1 MMPQLGASGAPPA
14 LPIVA
19 LLFGALCFVAVGVV
33 LIIAPG
39 TAIEPL
45 NAPGIV
51 ALVHLVTIGVIS
63 TTFAGTLQQLPPVMM
78 VTHLTWR
85 NLGVIA
91 VPLLLAG
98 AITLITGFATNFTPA
113 LLVPGG
119 VAVVLAWALLVA
131 QLLATA
137 ATKWPT
143 DAASQALITAMVFLL
158 LTVVVGFILVHI
170 RVEPTAVV
178 HFGYPRSLHY
188 TIGMFG
194 AFLLGIVGAGQ
205 KLLAM
210 FALSKGIVQWRVRT
224 ATRIITLGIV
234 LEGLSAFTQLQF
246 GIIPLVLLGIGA
258 ALHVLEVWAILR
270 VRLRK
275 TLEAPIYR
283 FVVAHAFLPLAGV
296 LLVSGEGIAATAAFL
311 LGFVGIVISGMAV
324 KIVSFLIW
332 TAVFTG
338 KQGGLSGR
346 APLLRDLVIPWLEPL
361 ITWPLV
367 AGVLTVI
374 GGLITRQHAVIFVA
388 GVLLT
393 LGAFAFF
400 WQLVH
405 VVRTTVVAGR
415 ALDRELAARGEA

>member
-14 LPIVA
+14 LPILA
-19 LLFGALCFVAVGVV
+19 LLFGALSFVAVGIILV
-33 LIIAPG
+33 IAPG
-39 TAIEPL
+39 TLLQPL

-78 VTHLTWR
+78 VTHLRWR

-98 AITLITGFATNFTPA
+98 AVTLIIGFATNFTPA
-113 LLVPGG
+113 LLVTGG
-119 VAVVLAWALLVA
+119 LAVALAWLLLVV

-137 ATKWPT
+137 RTKWPK
-143 DAASQALITAMVFLL
+143 DAASQALIAAMVFLFF
-158 LTVVVGFILVHI
+158 TVVVGFILAHI
-170 RVEPTAVV
+170 KVEPQAMV

-194 AFLLGIVGAGQ
+194 AFLLGIMGAGQ

-210 FALSKGIVQWRVRT
+210 FALSKGTREWRVRT
-224 ATRIITLGIV
+224 ATRLVAIGVV
-234 LEGLSAFTQLQF
+234 LEGLSAFTTLQF
-246 GIIPLVLLGIGA
+246 GIVPIVFLVLGA
-258 ALHVLEVWAILR
+258 ALQLWEVLAILR
-270 VRLRK
+270 VRLRRK
-275 TLEAPIYR
+275 LEAPIFR
-283 FVVAHAFLPLAGV
+283 FVLAHAFLPLAGV
-296 LLVSGEGIAATAAFL
+296 LLLASQGIAATVAFL

-346 APLLRDLVIPWLEPL
+346 APLLRDLVINWLEHA
-361 ITWPLV
+361 ITWPLT
-367 AGVLTVI
+367 AGVLGLVGGVI
-374 GGLITRQHAVIFVA
+374 VRNETLILIA
-388 GVLLT
+388 GVLVT
-393 LGAFAFF
+393 VGAFAFF
-400 WQLVH
+400 WQLAH
-405 VVRTTVVAGR
+405 VVRTTIRAGQ
-415 ALDRELAARGEA
+415 ALDRELQAQGEA

>member
-1 MMPQLGASGAPPA
+1 MPQLGASGAPPA
-14 LPIVA
+14 LPILA
-19 LLFGALCFVAVGVV
+19 LLFGALSFVAVGIILVV
-33 LIIAPG
+33 APG
-39 TAIEPL
+39 TLLEPL

-51 ALVHLVTIGVIS
+51 ALVHLVTIGVVS

-78 VTHLTWR
+78 VTHLKWR

-98 AITLITGFATNFTPA
+98 ALTLVIGFALNFAP
-113 LLVPGG
+113 LMLIVGG
-119 VAVVLAWALLVA
+119 SAVVIAWLLLVA

-137 ATKWPT
+137 LTKWPT

-158 LTVVVGFILVHI
+158 FTVIVGFILVHI
-170 RVEPTAVV
+170 KVEPQAVV
-178 HFGYPRSLHY
+178 HFGYPRALHY

-210 FALSKGIVQWRVRT
+210 FALSKGTKDWRVRT
-224 ATRIITLGIV
+224 ATRVIAIGVILA
-234 LEGLSAFTQLQF
+234 GLSAFTSLQF
-246 GIIPLVLLGIGA
+246 GVVPMAFLMLGA
-258 ALHVLEVWAILR
+258 LLHVWEVWAILR

-275 TLEAPIYR
+275 VLEAPIFR
-283 FVVAHAFLPLAGV
+283 FVLAHAFLLLAGA
-296 LLVSGEGIAATAAFL
+296 LLLAGQGIAATVAFL

-346 APLLRDLVIPWLEPL
+346 APLLRDLVIHWLEHV
-361 ITWPLV
+361 ITWPLTIGV
-367 AGVLTVI
+367 LGLVTGVITRQQPIIFTAGVLVTI
-374 GGLITRQHAVIFVA
+374 
-388 GVLLT
+388 
-393 LGAFAFF
+393 GAFAFF
-400 WQLVH
+400 WQLAH
-405 VVRTTVVAGR
+405 VVRTTVRAGQ
-415 ALDRELAARGEA
+415 ALDRELQAQGEA